1 MWALIVFGE
10 EINWLIGSLQKYD
23 ASEWSYYDQ
32 GGYGACE
39 SYHQAHVIQLGKLHE
54 ITGEP
59 SPKKT
64 AIGSPHTKQG
74 L

>member
-10 EINWLIGSLQKYD
+10 VISWLVGNLQKYD

-32 GGYGACE
+32 EGNGARA
-39 SYHQAHVIQLGKLHE
+39 SYHRAHVIQLGKLHE

-59 SPKKT
+59 APKKT
-64 AIGSPHTKQG
+64 ATGSPHTKEG